1 MYICALL
8 ALDFL
13 HLEGLD
19 DVAELDVVESAEV
32 DTGLVTFLD
41 RLHVVLETTQ
51 RGYLQVV
58 DRGDAVAQD
67 TALSYRA

>member
-32 DTGLVTFLD
+32 DTGLVAFLE
-41 RLHVVLETTQ
+41 RLNVVLETLLLRDQ
-51 RGYLQVV
+51 QIY
-58 DRGDAVAQD
+58 DRGDAVA
-67 TALSYRA
+67 

>member
-19 DVAELDVVESAEV
+19 DVAEFNVVEGAEV
-32 DTGLVTFLD
+32 DTSLVAFLD

-51 RGYLQVV
+51 RGDLQIV

-67 TALSYRA
+67 TARSYRA